1 MKDDLRKKLD
11 NQSKNL
17 LDSFSSLVSP
27 LSIKFKLIREWK
39 EYVSTRSSVSIACT
53 LTFRTS
59 RKTWCPL
66 TNTEQWE
73 ILNEGYAETNCIQ
86 FSNILNSTVFKNA
99 YKRFG
104 KKLDMVCTIEGGKT
118 DLRNNASGV
127 RLHTHIALEQP
138 SHYTFQEFRELI
150 YDTWVNTMWGNKVN
164 KIELI
169 KNKEAYADYQVKD
182 GMDSIVVGATTIKN
196 LEISEN
202 NINR

>member
-1 MKDDLRKKLD
+1 
-11 NQSKNL
+11 
-17 LDSFSSLVSP
+17 
-27 LSIKFKLIREWK
+27 
-39 EYVSTRSSVSIACT
+39 
-53 LTFRTS
+53 
-59 RKTWCPL
+59 
-66 TNTEQWE
+66 
-73 ILNEGYAETNCIQ
+73 
-86 FSNILNSTVFKNA
+86 
-99 YKRFG
+99 
-104 KKLDMVCTIEGGKT
+104 MVCTIEGGKT